1 MKIALA
7 QMNVVAGKCEQ
18 NFQSMEHCIAQAK
31 DDGVDII
38 VFPEMC
44 ISGYLLQDKLLDEAF
59 CAYVHSFNERIL
71 ALSDTIGIIYGNLYH
86 GALEGIEKGRDGR
99 ILHCNC
105 AFFAHNQR
113 WVKKEN
119 GIMDGMHIKH
129 LNPDYRIFD
138 DSRFYLS
145 GMEVSNY
152 LYKKMDALISP
163 FLFTTKDKTYRIGLE
178 VCEDIWSY
186 DYSVD
191 PTKILANQDVDFIV
205 NVSASPY
212 TRNKEISR
220 NKQLLKHASELG
232 DKMPMVI
239 YVNAVGMQNN
249 GKNVIVFDG
258 DSTVFDTRGK
268 PIFACN
274 DGFKEEYAVYDFH
287 SIRLDSFCENKILE
301 ALTVALY
308 EFDKQMFPFQP
319 KWIIGLSGGIDSCI
333 NAGLLV
339 KALGANRVV
348 GYNLATKYNSDLT
361 KNNAKQVA
369 DTLGIELRNG
379 SIEEVVGAT
388 EQTAQ
393 MYGYEKPYPSLVVEN
408 IQARV
413 RGHMLST
420 FAALEG
426 GVIVNNANKVEIA
439 VGYCTLYGD
448 SIGAISPI
456 GDLTKVEVFELAKQ
470 INAYF
475 GKEVISK
482 TLIPEIKDGMLDWKM
497 PPSAELKDAQIDP
510 MKWYYHDE
518 LIHRFFDYPTM
529 NVEAYLENYLDGS
542 IYDEEIGKW
551 IRYYHLDDGKAF
563 IEDLEW
569 FLKQIANSVFK
580 RIQMP
585 PIVSLSRGAFGNDY
599 REAQLG
605 VIQSKRYQE
614 LKEKIL
620 LR

>member
-18 NFQSMEHCIAQAK
+18 NFQKMEELIAKAK
-31 DDGVDII
+31 TDEVDII

-59 CAYVHSFNERIL
+59 CAYVHSFNERVL
-71 ALSDTIGIIYGNLYH
+71 ALSEGIGIVYGNLYH
-86 GALEGIEKGRDGR
+86 GPIETIEKGRDGR
-99 ILHCNC
+99 TLRCNC
-105 AFFAHNQR
+105 AFFAHNQT

-119 GIMDGMHIKH
+119 SIMDGFHIKH

-145 GMEVSNY
+145 GIEVSNY
-152 LYKKMDALISP
+152 LFNEMDRLISP
-163 FLFTTKDKTYRIGLE
+163 FLFELDGKTYRIGLE

-191 PTKILANQDVDFIV
+191 PTKILAKQNVDFII
-205 NVSASPY
+205 NVSSSPY
-212 TRNKEISR
+212 TKNKEISR
-220 NKQLLKHASELG
+220 NKQLLKHAQELG
-232 DKMPMVI
+232 EHMPMVI

-249 GKNVIVFDG
+249 GKNVILFDG
-258 DSTVFDTRGK
+258 DSTVFDTHGK
-268 PIFACN
+268 PIFTCN
-274 DGFKEEYAVYDFH
+274 DGFKEEYAVYDFRA
-287 SIRLDSFCENKILE
+287 IRIDSFCENKLLE
-301 ALTVALY
+301 ALTTALY
-308 EFDKQMFPFQP
+308 EFDRQMFPFQP

-339 KALGANRVV
+339 RALGPKRVV

-369 DTLGIELRNG
+369 DSLGIELRNG
-379 SIEEVVGAT
+379 SIEEVVKAT
-388 EQTAQ
+388 EQTAK
-393 MYGYEKPYPSLVVEN
+393 MYGYEEPYPSLVVEN

-413 RGHMLST
+413 RGHILST

-470 INAYF
+470 LNAYF

-482 TLIPEIKDGMLDWKM
+482 TLIPEITNGTIDWKM
-497 PPSAELKDAQIDP
+497 PPSAELKDAQVDP

-518 LIHRFFDYPTM
+518 LIRRFLDYPTM
-529 NVEAYLENYLDGS
+529 NVEAYMESYLDGS
-542 IYDEEIGKW
+542 IYDEEIGQW
-551 IRYYHLDDGKAF
+551 IRYYHLDDGNAF

-569 FLKQIANSVFK
+569 LLSQMAKSVFK

-605 VIQSKRYQE
+605 VIQSKRYLE